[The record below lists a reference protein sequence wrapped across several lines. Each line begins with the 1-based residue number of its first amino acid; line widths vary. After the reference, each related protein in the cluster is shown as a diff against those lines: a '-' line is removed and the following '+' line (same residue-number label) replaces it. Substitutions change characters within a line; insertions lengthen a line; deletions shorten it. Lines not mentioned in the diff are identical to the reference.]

1 MNSPLLNK
9 VAVAKPLLKEV
20 LLIGGPGDGCRM
32 PVNLNMSQVNVI
44 DDAGVQHAYRKM
56 SLENGGLLILY
67 IHSSIEKEDVMKKLI
82 SGYNPT
88 EE

>member
-9 VAVAKPLLKEV
+9 VAAAKPLLKEV

-44 DDAGVQHAYRKM
+44 DDSGIQHTYRKM
-56 SLENGGLLILY
+56 FLENGGVLILF
-67 IHSSIEKEDVMKKLI
+67 IHSTVEDEDVMKMLI
-82 SGYNPT
+82 SGYNPSAD
-88 EE
+88 

>member
-32 PVNLNMSQVNVI
+32 PVNLNMREVNVI
-44 DDAGVQHAYRKM
+44 DEDGEQHVYRKM
-56 SLENGGLLILY
+56 TLENGGLLVLF
-67 IHSSIEKEDVMKKLI
+67 IHSTVEEENVMKMLI
-82 SGYNPT
+82 SGYRNSID
-88 EE
+88 